1 MLFQGDETWGY
12 LVPQP
17 LGFWPSCLEFVRQ
30 SGVICR
36 FDRENV
42 GSSMEL
48 LKSYF
53 GLFLNVFKCL
63 EGLQGLLGTVAAL
76 DLTLADTALTGMR
89 PGFQAQPGG
98 LRPGLRR

>member
-53 GLFLNVFKCL
+53 GLF
-63 EGLQGLLGTVAAL
+63 
-76 DLTLADTALTGMR
+76 
-89 PGFQAQPGG
+89 
-98 LRPGLRR
+98 